1 MKEAHSPDHAPLLA
15 QVVSTGDEVLT
26 GAIVDTNSAFI
37 AARLLEVGLHVTRH
51 TAVGDDALRLRDLLV
66 EIGDHADIAVVTG
79 GLGPTVDDITARA
92 AADAAG
98 VALVENAA
106 ALASIQAFFERF
118 SRSMSPSDHKQA
130 LFPENADILFNR
142 SGTAP
147 GFAMT
152 IGKCRF
158 FFLPGVPREMQTMM
172 AELVIPAIRADYIPP
187 DRQQHYREK
196 QLSLF
201 GLPEAEVNQRLIEP
215 SKQFKEV
222 KLGMLA
228 RFPVIIVKL
237 FAFGRDPDE
246 IGSRIEAAA
255 GRVHEALG
263 RWMFS
268 DNGDALETVVAGL
281 LTGKGLTVA
290 VAESCTGGLIS
301 DRLTNVSGS
310 SDYFLMSA
318 VTYANEAKTAI
329 LGVSPD
335 TIEAHGAV
343 SEQTAGEMAAGI
355 RRISG
360 ADYGVATSGIAGPT
374 GGTDDKPVGTL
385 CVAIAGPQGV
395 ISKRRVLPFRDRAAN
410 KEIFA
415 YVALDMLRRELIA

>member
-1 MKEAHSPDHAPLLA
+1 MNTAHGPDHALLLA
-15 QVVSTGDEVLT
+15 QVVSTGDEVVT

-37 AARLLEVGLHVTRH
+37 AARLLELGLHVTRH
-51 TAVGDDALRLRDLLV
+51 TAVGDDALRLRKLLV
-66 EIGDHADIAVVTG
+66 EIGDHADIAIVTG

-130 LFPENADILFNR
+130 LFPENAEILFNR

-147 GFAMT
+147 GFAMA

-215 SKQFKEV
+215 AKLFKGV

-237 FAFGRDPDE
+237 FAFGRDSDK
-246 IGSRIEAAA
+246 IGSRIEEAA

-263 RWMFS
+263 RWIFS
-268 DNGDALETVVAGL
+268 DNGEALETVVARL

-301 DRLTNVSGS
+301 DHLTNVSGS
-310 SDYFLMSA
+310 SDYFLLSA

-335 TIEAHGAV
+335 TIEAYGAV

-395 ISKRRVLPFRDRAAN
+395 ISKRRLLPFRDRAAN

>member
-1 MKEAHSPDHAPLLA
+1 MNGAHNRDHAPLLA

-26 GAIVDTNSAFI
+26 GGIVDTNSAFI
-37 AARLLEVGLHVTRH
+37 AARLLAVGLHVTRH
-51 TAVGDDALRLRDLLV
+51 TAVGDDAPRLRDLLV

-98 VALVENAA
+98 VRLVEHAA
-106 ALASIQAFFERF
+106 ALASIQEFFQRF
-118 SRSMSPSDHKQA
+118 SRSMSLSDNKQA
-130 LFPENADILFNR
+130 LLPENAEILFNR

-147 GFAMT
+147 GFTMT
-152 IGKCRF
+152 IGKCTF

-172 AELVIPAIRADYIPP
+172 AEMVIPAIQADHIPP
-187 DRQQHYREK
+187 DQRQYYREK

-246 IGSRIEAAA
+246 IDSRLEEAG

-263 RWMFS
+263 RWIFS
-268 DNGDALETVVAGL
+268 DNGDSLEAVVARL
-281 LTGKGLTVA
+281 LTEKGLAVA

-329 LGVSPD
+329 LKVSPD
-335 TIEAHGAV
+335 TIETYGAV

-374 GGTDDKPVGTL
+374 GGTDEKPVGTI
-385 CVAIAGPQGV
+385 CVAVAGPGGV
-395 ISKRRVLPFRDRAAN
+395 KSKRRVLPFRDRGAN

-415 YVALDMLRRELIA
+415 HVALDMLRRELLL

>member
-1 MKEAHSPDHAPLLA
+1 MNGAYSIDHGPLLA

-26 GAIVDTNSAFI
+26 GGIVDTNSAFI
-37 AARLLEVGLHVTRH
+37 AARLLAVGLHVTRH
-51 TAVGDDALRLRDLLV
+51 TAVGDDAPRLRDLLV

-106 ALASIQAFFERF
+106 ALSAIQAFFERF
-118 SRSMSPSDHKQA
+118 SRSMSPSDYKQA
-130 LFPENADILFNR
+130 LFPENAEILFNR

-147 GFAMT
+147 GFTMT

-172 AELVIPAIRADYIPP
+172 TELVIPAIRADYIPP
-187 DRQQHYREK
+187 GRRQHYLEK

-215 SKQFKEV
+215 AKQFKEV

-237 FAFGRDPDE
+237 FAFGRDPDD
-246 IGSRIEAAA
+246 ISARIEEAA
-255 GRVHEALG
+255 GRVRASLG
-263 RWMFS
+263 NWIFS
-268 DNGDALETVVAGL
+268 DSGEPLEAVVAGL

-415 YVALDMLRRELIA
+415 HVALDMLRRELIV